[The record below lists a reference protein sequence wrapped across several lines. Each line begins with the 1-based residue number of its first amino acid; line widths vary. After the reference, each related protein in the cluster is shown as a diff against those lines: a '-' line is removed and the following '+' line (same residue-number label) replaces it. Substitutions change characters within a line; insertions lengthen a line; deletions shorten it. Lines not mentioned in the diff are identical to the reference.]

1 MEKMVLKQNQSLT
14 ILNSMETIT
23 DKMNDLHLSDEFEEA
38 CKTEI
43 EVVSARLELTAIQA
57 VLFSLI
63 ISHCSQSSIRPSELA
78 EDMRCSTI
86 KMLMFQKDLEE
97 LVSRKLIVRV
107 KNDDFMFRVPGEV
120 LLALKE
126 DQCYR
131 PQPPVCK
138 SCSELFDRL
147 ESIYEKREDE
157 DIDEQGMH
165 NDIDILL
172 DSNKSID
179 FCRKI
184 SSLKFCREDRDLFL
198 CFCHLF
204 VNNGDDNIRSHDYE
218 FLFEHSW
225 YARVVRRRL
234 ENGTHTIITEKLVE
248 YSGSDG
254 ILDKSSYKL
263 TETCKREY
271 LAELDLP
278 NLESPKKPDVISSKE
293 IVSKALFY
301 TSSVNEQVLELQ
313 SLLKPKNFIQIQK
326 RMKNK
331 GLRCGFACLF
341 YGGPGTGK
349 TETVLQLAK
358 ITGRDI
364 MMIDIPKVRSC
375 WVGETEKNIKAVFDR
390 YRALVKDSK
399 RAPILLFNEADA
411 IIGIRK
417 EGAER
422 SVDKMENTMQNIIL
436 QEMESLDGILIATT
450 NLTQNL
456 DKAFERRFLYKIQFE
471 KPDAS
476 VRAKIWHSMLPDVSL
491 PIIEN
496 LSASFD
502 FSGGQIENITRR
514 YTIDT
519 ILHGDSKDV
528 AAALRKYCSS
538 EQITKT
544 STKRIGFC

>member
-1 MEKMVLKQNQSLT
+1 
-14 ILNSMETIT
+14 METIT

-63 ISHCSQSSIRPSELA
+63 ISHCNQSSIRPSELA

-436 QEMESLDGILIATT
+436 QEMESLDGIMIATT

-514 YTIDT
+514 YTIYT

-528 AAALRKYCSS
+528 ASVLNKYCSS
-538 EQITKT
+538 ENISKSVTK
-544 STKRIGFC
+544 KIGFC